1 MGRQASESMPQVG
14 QGDATT
20 RLHRTEHIVTTVFRG
35 HVSAALAY
43 QVRKDMEREVPRDMP
58 EGLRP
63 SIWVV
68 NALQVTGFDGNDIRK
83 PGGELLSYTRDVI
96 APHMILLRVENE
108 SVFKALGQAAVIM
121 FARGICFGNGV
132 KLHVLD
138 SMQQVGPYVN
148 KLRKEGTL
156 R

>member
-1 MGRQASESMPQVG
+1 MPQVG

-20 RLHRTEHIVTTVFRG
+20 RLQRTEHIVTTVFRG

-132 KLHVLD
+132 KLHVLE
-138 SMQQVGPYVN
+138 SMQHVGPYVN